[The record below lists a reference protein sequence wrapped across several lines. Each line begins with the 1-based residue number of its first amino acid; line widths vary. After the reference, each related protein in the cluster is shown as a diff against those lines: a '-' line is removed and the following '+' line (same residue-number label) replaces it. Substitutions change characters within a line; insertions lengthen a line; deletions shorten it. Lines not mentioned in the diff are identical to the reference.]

1 MSEEKILHNQPN
13 ARIYLGEKPKYKNLT
28 YVGEQQ
34 LGSFILTNKRLLFLR
49 KTSLSRLF
57 GATSLEIAGVAGLLV
72 GLPASLV
79 IGDMTGSRVESAKIK
94 EEEVEKVLQDDP
106 ESVEI
111 SLNDI
116 VATEARRAYMM
127 TAYLMVRYNTP
138 QGVKA
143 ISFVFGTAAK
153 NQRELAQMILTA
165 KQNVS
170 QRLSPEIIEETKFCI
185 ACGQKI
191 PTEAEFCLKC
201 GEEQ

>member
-13 ARIYLGEKPKYKNLT
+13 TRIYPGEKPKYKDLT

-34 LGSFILTNKRLLFLR
+34 LGSFILTNKRVRFLR

-57 GATSLEIAGVAGLLV
+57 GAAALEMVGVAGLLV

-79 IGDMTGSRVESAKIK
+79 IGDMAGGRVESAKIK
-94 EEEVEKVLQDDP
+94 EEEVEKVLQDDS
-106 ESVEI
+106 ESFEI

-116 VATEARRAYMM
+116 VDAEARRAYMM

-143 ISFVFGTAAK
+143 SSFVFGTAAK
-153 NQRELAQMILTA
+153 
-165 KQNVS
+165 
-170 QRLSPEIIEETKFCI
+170 
-185 ACGQKI
+185 G
-191 PTEAEFCLKC
+191 
-201 GEEQ
+201 